1 MFHPSFWFIL
11 IVILIT
17 WPFAVRGQPFCM
29 KHSDF
34 VAKVAEEYQE
44 TLVGFGLLSDNKIFE
59 VFASSEGATFTIV
72 FTTPEGLTCPIGAG
86 QGWRNVF
93 VPPKGMKT
101 VHPG

>member
-1 MFHPSFWFIL
+1 
-11 IVILIT
+11 
-17 WPFAVRGQPFCM
+17 M

-34 VAKVAEEYQE
+34 VVQVAEEYQE

-86 QGWRNVF
+86 QDWRNVF
-93 VPPKGMKT
+93 VPSKGMKT